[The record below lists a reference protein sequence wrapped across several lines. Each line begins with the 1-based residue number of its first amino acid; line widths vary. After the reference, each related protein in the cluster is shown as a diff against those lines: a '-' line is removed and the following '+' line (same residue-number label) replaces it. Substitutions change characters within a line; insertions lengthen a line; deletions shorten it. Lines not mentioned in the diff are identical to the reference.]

1 MRTFLILCSVLVI
14 LAGCDTPSEDYRGI
28 PATRVDV
35 AGSVFDVRV
44 KGRRAE
50 AVRVNTRYAP
60 NRESVALGATAAI
73 EGVSGC
79 EVAALDGDQA
89 MITARL
95 DCGSGA
101 PPPRPVPRS
110 LECEIDYVI
119 DGFGE
124 MICYPS

>member
-1 MRTFLILCSVLVI
+1 MIVCALGI
-14 LAGCDTPSEDYRGI
+14 AGCDTPSPAYRGT

-44 KGRRAE
+44 KGLRAE
-50 AVRVNTRYAP
+50 ALRVNARWAP
-60 NRESVALGATAAI
+60 NRETVARGAVAAI

-101 PPPRPVPRS
+101 PPPRPVAPYY
-110 LECEIDYVI
+110 ECEIDYVI

-124 MICYPS
+124 MTCYPS

>member
-1 MRTFLILCSVLVI
+1 MRWTVLFAEGL
-14 LAGCDTPSEDYRGI
+14 LAGCDMPGADYRGVET
-28 PATRVDV
+28 TRVSV

-44 KGRRAE
+44 KGLRAE
-50 AVRVNTRYAP
+50 AVRVNTRWAP
-60 NRESVALGATAAI
+60 NRESVAVSAVAAI

-79 EVAALDGDQA
+79 EVAGLDGDQA

-101 PPPRPVPRS
+101 PPPRRVAPYY
-110 LECEIDYVI
+110 ECEIDYVI